1 MTFRRNFFAT
11 CVAIVLSMSTAAAQ
25 GVKAVN
31 AWARATAPG
40 QTNASVYLDLTSD
53 SNAAVVG
60 VGSAAAGHAELH
72 SMTMSDGVMRMRPLA
87 RIDLPAGKA
96 VNLSQNG
103 VHVMLVDLKKPLKQ
117 GDKLPLVLSIQSS
130 GMSLTTLNIE
140 AEVRGMDGSP
150 SHQH

>member
-1 MTFRRNFFAT
+1 M
-11 CVAIVLSMSTAAAQ
+11 LSTSTAAAQ
-25 GVKAVN
+25 GVNAVN

-60 VGSAAAGHAELH
+60 VGSPAAGRAELH
-72 SMTMSDGVMRMRPLA
+72 SMTMSDGIMRMRPLA
-87 RIDLPAGKA
+87 RIDLPAGKT
-96 VNLSQNG
+96 VNLSPNG

-117 GDKLPLVLSIQSS
+117 GDKLPLVVSIQSS